1 MACMPS
7 NLLVLQPHT
16 QNIEKTSQT
25 RYKARRLYVG
35 ISFFSDDLNSIV
47 WMQTAGPCRSS

>member
-1 MACMPS
+1 MPS

-25 RYKARRLYVG
+25 RYKARRLYFG